1 MTFRLFH
8 HVDKK
13 KNLLMLYGLGL
24 ILAVANALPA
34 YIQSNFLGQI
44 LSLSWVSIF
53 FASANLATIFAII
66 FFPKMIRKIGNIAS
80 TEIILILFI
89 VSLLGMSLAHG
100 AVLIFLSFILLSISS
115 NLIWINM
122 DILIENFS
130 DNISTGLTRS
140 IYLTAINLG
149 WIVSPSLSSY
159 LIEKG
164 DYYWV
169 FIAAAICLVPF
180 LTILI
185 KNRRNL
191 KDKNSY
197 KTKPIIKTI
206 KKMWQNKNLRGIFF
220 ISLLLQ
226 LFFSSAVIYI
236 PVYLHQN
243 LGFDWSTLGIM
254 FSFMLI
260 PFIVF
265 EIPAGWL
272 ADKYWGEKEILS
284 IGLGIITIALFLFFI
299 VEKADPF
306 LWGGILFLSRIGAA
320 LVETMRESYFF
331 RIVKA
336 NDINQINFFRTTI
349 PLGYLLG
356 IIVAGLVISFYPL
369 EYLFL
374 FVALIM
380 ITSFFWV
387 YILKDSR

>member
-1 MTFRLFH
+1 
-8 HVDKK
+8 
-13 KNLLMLYGLGL
+13 
-24 ILAVANALPA
+24 
-34 YIQSNFLGQI
+34 
-44 LSLSWVSIF
+44 
-53 FASANLATIFAII
+53 
-66 FFPKMIRKIGNIAS
+66 
-80 TEIILILFI
+80 
-89 VSLLGMSLAHG
+89 
-100 AVLIFLSFILLSISS
+100 
-115 NLIWINM
+115 
-122 DILIENFS
+122 
-130 DNISTGLTRS
+130 
-140 IYLTAINLG
+140 
-149 WIVSPSLSSY
+149 
-159 LIEKG
+159 
-164 DYYWV
+164 
-169 FIAAAICLVPF
+169 
-180 LTILI
+180 
-185 KNRRNL
+185 
-191 KDKNSY
+191 
-197 KTKPIIKTI
+197 
-206 KKMWQNKNLRGIFF
+206 MWQNKNLRGIFF